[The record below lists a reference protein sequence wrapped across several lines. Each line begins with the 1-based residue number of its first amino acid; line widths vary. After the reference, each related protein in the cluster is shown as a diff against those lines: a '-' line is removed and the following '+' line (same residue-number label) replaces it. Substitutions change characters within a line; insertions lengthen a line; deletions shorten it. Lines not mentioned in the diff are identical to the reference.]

1 MCGCGKKNKIKTY
14 VPQFRQVM
22 TRDRLGRVIV
32 VKVPIP
38 KRKHRM
44 PPKNIVPDIQPKIVE
59 MKIEDAIDSV
69 LNIK

>member
-14 VPQFRQVM
+14 APQFRQVM
-22 TRDRLGRVIV
+22 TRDRLGRVII

-38 KRKHRM
+38 PRKRKM
-44 PPKNIVPDIQPKIVE
+44 QNKNIIPNIQPKIVE
-59 MKIEDAIDSV
+59 MKIEDAVDSV

>member
-1 MCGCGKKNKIKTY
+1 MCGCGKKNKVSTY

-38 KRKHRM
+38 KRKRKMVH
-44 PPKNIVPDIQPKIVE
+44 KNIVPDIQPTIVE